1 MMTEAMNP
9 FLNAQKQI
17 KAACDQLGLEPAVYE
32 ILKQPMRTL
41 EVSIPVKMDD
51 GSVKTFLGYRAQHN
65 NAVGPFKGGIRFH
78 QDVTLE
84 EVKALSMWMTFKCG
98 VVGVPY
104 GGGKGGVAADPF
116 TLSPSELERLARG
129 YVRAIAPIIGEKVDI
144 PAPDVGT
151 NGQVMVWMVDEYQK
165 ITGQFAPGSFTGKPV
180 SFHGSLAR
188 TEATGYGVALIAK
201 LAAEKIGLDI
211 ADAKVALQGFGNVG
225 SYTAKYIAELGAK
238 IVAVADH
245 TTGLY
250 NSNGF
255 DIDALSEYVRTHKV
269 IKGFP
274 AEKEFPREEI
284 ITWDADILLPCA
296 LENVITPENAG
307 SVKAKI
313 VCEGANGPTT
323 TEADQILN
331 KNGVLVVPDI
341 LANSGGVTVS
351 YFEWIQNLNGYS
363 WTFDEVQDKQKAMMT
378 KAFEEIWELKE
389 AHQVDMRTA
398 AYMISIQR
406 VANAMKLSG
415 WY

>member
-1 MMTEAMNP
+1 MTEAMNP

-274 AEKEFPREEI
+274 AEKEFPGKR
-284 ITWDADILLPCA
+284 LLP
-296 LENVITPENAG
+296 G
-307 SVKAKI
+307 M
-313 VCEGANGPTT
+313 
-323 TEADQILN
+323 QIFCC
-331 KNGVLVVPDI
+331 P
-341 LANSGGVTVS
+341 
-351 YFEWIQNLNGYS
+351 
-363 WTFDEVQDKQKAMMT
+363 
-378 KAFEEIWELKE
+378 
-389 AHQVDMRTA
+389 AH
-398 AYMISIQR
+398 
-406 VANAMKLSG
+406 
-415 WY
+415 

>member
-1 MMTEAMNP
+1 MTEAMNP

>member
-1 MMTEAMNP
+1 MTEAMNP

-51 GSVKTFLGYRAQHN
+51 DSVKTFLGYRAQHN

>member
-1 MMTEAMNP
+1 
-9 FLNAQKQI
+9 
-17 KAACDQLGLEPAVYE
+17 
-32 ILKQPMRTL
+32 
-41 EVSIPVKMDD
+41 
-51 GSVKTFLGYRAQHN
+51 
-65 NAVGPFKGGIRFH
+65 
-78 QDVTLE
+78 
-84 EVKALSMWMTFKCG
+84 
-98 VVGVPY
+98 
-104 GGGKGGVAADPF
+104 
-116 TLSPSELERLARG
+116 
-129 YVRAIAPIIGEKVDI
+129 
-144 PAPDVGT
+144 
-151 NGQVMVWMVDEYQK
+151 MVWMVDEYQK
-165 ITGQFAPGSFTGKPV
+165 ITGRFAPDPTGKPV

>member
-1 MMTEAMNP
+1 MTEAMNP

-211 ADAKVALQGFGNVG
+211 ADATVALQGFGNVG

>member
-1 MMTEAMNP
+1 MTEAMNP

-250 NSNGF
+250 NSNGL

-313 VCEGANGPTT
+313 VCEGAYGPTT

-341 LANSGGVTVS
+341 LANSGGVTVA
-351 YFEWIQNLNGYS
+351 YVEWIQSLNGYS

>member
-1 MMTEAMNP
+1 MTEAMNP

-351 YFEWIQNLNGYS
+351 YFEWNQNLNGYS

>member
-1 MMTEAMNP
+1 
-9 FLNAQKQI
+9 
-17 KAACDQLGLEPAVYE
+17 
-32 ILKQPMRTL
+32 
-41 EVSIPVKMDD
+41 
-51 GSVKTFLGYRAQHN
+51 
-65 NAVGPFKGGIRFH
+65 
-78 QDVTLE
+78 
-84 EVKALSMWMTFKCG
+84 
-98 VVGVPY
+98 
-104 GGGKGGVAADPF
+104 
-116 TLSPSELERLARG
+116 
-129 YVRAIAPIIGEKVDI
+129 
-144 PAPDVGT
+144 
-151 NGQVMVWMVDEYQK
+151 
-165 ITGQFAPGSFTGKPV
+165 
-180 SFHGSLAR
+180 
-188 TEATGYGVALIAK
+188 
-201 LAAEKIGLDI
+201 
-211 ADAKVALQGFGNVG
+211 
-225 SYTAKYIAELGAK
+225 
-238 IVAVADH
+238 
-245 TTGLY
+245 
-250 NSNGF
+250 
-255 DIDALSEYVRTHKV
+255 LSEYVRTHKV

>member
-1 MMTEAMNP
+1 MNP

>member
-1 MMTEAMNP
+1 MTEAMNP

-51 GSVKTFLGYRAQHN
+51 GSVKTFVGYRAQHN